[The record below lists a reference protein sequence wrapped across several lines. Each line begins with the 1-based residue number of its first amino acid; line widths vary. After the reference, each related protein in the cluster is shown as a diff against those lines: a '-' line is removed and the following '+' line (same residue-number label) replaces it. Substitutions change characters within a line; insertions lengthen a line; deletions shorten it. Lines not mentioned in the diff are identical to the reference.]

1 MLIDLLIDVLTMI
14 VVILVIIYLISVPVL
29 FIAFIADGISAKTN
43 GRKRKTAVTVWFILT
58 SGTFWLLFIFLSVM
72 LCLGMLGM

>member
-1 MLIDLLIDVLTMI
+1 MLTDALTI
-14 VVILVIIYLISVPVL
+14 VVEILVIIYLISVPVL
-29 FIAFIADGISAKTN
+29 FIAFIADGIIAKMN